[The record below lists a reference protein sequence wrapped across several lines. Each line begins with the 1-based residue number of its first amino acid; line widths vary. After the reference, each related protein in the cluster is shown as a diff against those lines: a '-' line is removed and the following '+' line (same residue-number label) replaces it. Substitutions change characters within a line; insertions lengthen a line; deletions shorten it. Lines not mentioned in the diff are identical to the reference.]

1 MLNLAEKVDDTHEAG
16 ENFSGIIQIIFS
28 KKKKEEP
35 KKYIRKEK
43 CIRNEELHGLNNKDG
58 GAW

>member
-1 MLNLAEKVDDTHEAG
+1 MLNLAEKVDDTHEVG
-16 ENFSGIIQIIFS
+16 ENFSGIIPIIFS
-28 KKKKEEP
+28 KKKEEP

-43 CIRNEELHGLNNKDG
+43 CIRNEELHGLKNKDG